1 MSWGLGSLCDL
12 SADLS
17 LADAKGKIPVGF
29 GWTFGPFVDEL
40 YAKGFVV
47 TDQPQ
52 GAMSPDEVIGLVNA
66 SSALG
71 ETSKGLIANNFGT
84 FQSSG
89 FYIKRPASAAS
100 STTAET
106 VVANVSNP
114 AGTQITG
121 KLSPGD
127 AISLAFAS
135 AGGVISR
142 MQAQRAAQEIM
153 KRQARGERIYK
164 PSRITA
170 LNVALVVGGVVVL
183 GLLGYVVFRKA
194 K

>member
-17 LADAKGKIPVGF
+17 LADAQAKIPFGF
-29 GWTFGPFVDEL
+29 GSTFGPFVAEL

-52 GAMSPDEVIGLVNA
+52 GALSSDEVIGLVNA
-66 SSALG
+66 SAALSP
-71 ETSKGLIANNFGT
+71 TSKGLVANNFGT
-84 FQSSG
+84 IQSNG
-89 FYIKRPASAAS
+89 FYVKRPASAA
-100 STTAET
+100 T

-114 AGTQITG
+114 SGTPITG
-121 KLSPGD
+121 TLSPGD

-135 AGGVISR
+135 AGGVLSR
-142 MQAQRAAQEIM
+142 VQAQRAAQEIM
-153 KRQARGERIYK
+153 QRQARGERIYK

-183 GLLGYVVFRKA
+183 GLIGYVVFRKA